1 MDIHE
6 YQAKEILA
14 SFGVTIPRGGIVYSP
29 ETAENKAR
37 EIGGSKWV
45 VKAQI
50 HSGARGKAGG
60 VIVCNSPLEVAQATD
75 KLLGKKL
82 VTNQTGPQ
90 GKIVNRIYI
99 EEATDIEKELYL
111 GLVFDRSS
119 ESIMIVASTEGGMSV
134 EEIAKEKPD
143 SIIRSKI
150 EVAVGI
156 QDFQARELA
165 FGLGIEPELVRRVSE
180 TIIGCAKAFS
190 ELDATMVEVN
200 PLVISKQKQILALD
214 CKMSFDNNA
223 MFRRD
228 KVSELRDKTQED
240 EKEVYASDRGL
251 NYVSLDGNIGNII
264 NGAGLAMASMDM
276 IKLAGG
282 EPANFLDVGGGA
294 TPEKIVKAFRLITM
308 DKKVKV
314 ILVNIFAGINRCD
327 WVAEGIVTWLWGG
340 YSVDNPT
347 LTRFFTLHYLIPFLI
362 LGLVVL
368 HIWALHIPGNNNP
381 VGIDIK
387 KPSKDTVPFHP
398 YIVIKDGFAL
408 LMFMIVF
415 AFFVF
420 YTPNIL
426 GHADNYIEANP
437 LVTPAHIVPEW
448 YLLPFYA
455 ILRSVPDKL
464 LGVIAM
470 LSAILI
476 LAALPW
482 LDTSKIRSAVFR
494 PLYKQ
499 FYWILVADVL
509 ILGYVGAMPAEGLY
523 LLIARIATAYYFLHF
538 LVVLPILGFKERT
551 TPVPLSITEPIL
563 GGSPNLATVKKK
575 DNLKDQ

>member
-6 YQAKEILA
+6 YQAKEILS

-29 ETAENKAR
+29 ENAENKAR
-37 EIGGSKWV
+37 EIGGSRWV

-60 VIVCNSPLEVAQATD
+60 IIVCNSPLEVAQATD

-82 VTNQTGPQ
+82 VTNQTGPE

-119 ESIMIVASTEGGMSV
+119 ESIMVVASTEGGMSV
-134 EEIAKEKPD
+134 EEIAKEKPET
-143 SIIRSKI
+143 IIRSKI

-156 QDFQARELA
+156 QSFQARELA
-165 FGLGIEPELVRRVSE
+165 FGLGIDSDLIARASD

-223 MFRRD
+223 MFRRN
-228 KVSELRDKTQED
+228 KVSELRDKSQED

-251 NYVSLDGNIGNII
+251 NYVSLEGNIGNII

-327 WVAEGIVTWLWGG
+327 WVAEGIVQALEKIEVKVPLVIRLAGTNVEKG
-340 YSVDNPT
+340 NK
-347 LTRFFTLHYLIPFLI
+347 I
-362 LGLVVL
+362 LK
-368 HIWALHIPGNNNP
+368 
-381 VGIDIK
+381 D
-387 KPSKDTVPFHP
+387 SK
-398 YIVIKDGFAL
+398 I
-408 LMFMIVF
+408 
-415 AFFVF
+415 
-420 YTPNIL
+420 
-426 GHADNYIEANP
+426 NYIEASTLEEAANKA
-437 LVTPAHIVPEW
+437 V
-448 YLLPFYA
+448 
-455 ILRSVPDKL
+455 
-464 LGVIAM
+464 
-470 LSAILI
+470 SAL
-476 LAALPW
+476 
-482 LDTSKIRSAVFR
+482 
-494 PLYKQ
+494 
-499 FYWILVADVL
+499 
-509 ILGYVGAMPAEGLY
+509 
-523 LLIARIATAYYFLHF
+523 
-538 LVVLPILGFKERT
+538 
-551 TPVPLSITEPIL
+551 
-563 GGSPNLATVKKK
+563 
-575 DNLKDQ
+575 

>member
-6 YQAKEILA
+6 YQAKEILS

-29 ETAENKAR
+29 ENAENKAR

-60 VIVCNSPLEVAQATD
+60 IIVCDSPLEVAQATD

-82 VTNQTGPQ
+82 VTNQTGPE

-119 ESIMIVASTEGGMSV
+119 ESIMVVASTEGGMSV
-134 EEIAKEKPD
+134 EEIAKEKPET
-143 SIIRSKI
+143 IIRSKI

-156 QDFQARELA
+156 QSFQARELA
-165 FGLGIEPELVRRVSE
+165 FGLGIDPELIARASD

-223 MFRRD
+223 MFRRN
-228 KVSELRDKTQED
+228 KVSELRDKSQED

-327 WVAEGIVTWLWGG
+327 WVAEGIVQALEKIEVKVPLVIRLAGTNVEKG
-340 YSVDNPT
+340 NK
-347 LTRFFTLHYLIPFLI
+347 I
-362 LGLVVL
+362 L
-368 HIWALHIPGNNNP
+368 
-381 VGIDIK
+381 
-387 KPSKDTVPFHP
+387 KDS
-398 YIVIKDGFAL
+398 
-408 LMFMIVF
+408 
-415 AFFVF
+415 
-420 YTPNIL
+420 NI
-426 GHADNYIEANP
+426 NYIQAGTLEEAANKA
-437 LVTPAHIVPEW
+437 V
-448 YLLPFYA
+448 
-455 ILRSVPDKL
+455 
-464 LGVIAM
+464 
-470 LSAILI
+470 
-476 LAALPW
+476 AAL
-482 LDTSKIRSAVFR
+482 K
-494 PLYKQ
+494 
-499 FYWILVADVL
+499 
-509 ILGYVGAMPAEGLY
+509 
-523 LLIARIATAYYFLHF
+523 
-538 LVVLPILGFKERT
+538 
-551 TPVPLSITEPIL
+551 
-563 GGSPNLATVKKK
+563 
-575 DNLKDQ
+575 

>member
-6 YQAKEILA
+6 YQAKEILS

-29 ETAENKAR
+29 ENAENKAR

-60 VIVCNSPLEVAQATD
+60 IIVCNSPLEVAQATD

-82 VTNQTGPQ
+82 VTNQTGPE

-119 ESIMIVASTEGGMSV
+119 ESIMVVASTEGGMSV
-134 EEIAKEKPD
+134 EEIAKEKPET
-143 SIIRSKI
+143 IIRSKI

-156 QDFQARELA
+156 QNFQARELA
-165 FGLGIEPELVRRVSE
+165 FGLGIDPELIARASD

-223 MFRRD
+223 MFRRN
-228 KVSELRDKTQED
+228 KVSELRDKSQED

-327 WVAEGIVTWLWGG
+327 WVAEGIVQALEKIEVKVPLVIRLAGTNVEKG
-340 YSVDNPT
+340 NK
-347 LTRFFTLHYLIPFLI
+347 I
-362 LGLVVL
+362 L
-368 HIWALHIPGNNNP
+368 
-381 VGIDIK
+381 
-387 KPSKDTVPFHP
+387 KDS
-398 YIVIKDGFAL
+398 
-408 LMFMIVF
+408 
-415 AFFVF
+415 
-420 YTPNIL
+420 NI
-426 GHADNYIEANP
+426 NYIEASTLEEAANKA
-437 LVTPAHIVPEW
+437 V
-448 YLLPFYA
+448 
-455 ILRSVPDKL
+455 
-464 LGVIAM
+464 
-470 LSAILI
+470 
-476 LAALPW
+476 AAL
-482 LDTSKIRSAVFR
+482 K
-494 PLYKQ
+494 
-499 FYWILVADVL
+499 
-509 ILGYVGAMPAEGLY
+509 
-523 LLIARIATAYYFLHF
+523 
-538 LVVLPILGFKERT
+538 
-551 TPVPLSITEPIL
+551 
-563 GGSPNLATVKKK
+563 
-575 DNLKDQ
+575 

>member
-6 YQAKEILA
+6 YQAKEILS

-29 ETAENKAR
+29 ENAENKAR
-37 EIGGSKWV
+37 EIGGSRWV

-60 VIVCNSPLEVAQATD
+60 IIVCNSPLEVAQATD

-82 VTNQTGPQ
+82 VTNQTGPE

-119 ESIMIVASTEGGMSV
+119 ESIMVVASTEGGMSV
-134 EEIAKEKPD
+134 EEIAKEKPET
-143 SIIRSKI
+143 IIRSKI

-156 QDFQARELA
+156 QSFQARELA
-165 FGLGIEPELVRRVSE
+165 FGLGIDPDLIARASD

-223 MFRRD
+223 MFRRN
-228 KVSELRDKTQED
+228 KVSELRDKSQED

-251 NYVSLDGNIGNII
+251 NYVSLEGNIGNII

-327 WVAEGIVTWLWGG
+327 WVAEGIVQALEKIEVKVPLVIRLAGTNFEKG
-340 YSVDNPT
+340 NK
-347 LTRFFTLHYLIPFLI
+347 I
-362 LGLVVL
+362 LK
-368 HIWALHIPGNNNP
+368 
-381 VGIDIK
+381 D
-387 KPSKDTVPFHP
+387 SK
-398 YIVIKDGFAL
+398 I
-408 LMFMIVF
+408 
-415 AFFVF
+415 
-420 YTPNIL
+420 
-426 GHADNYIEANP
+426 NYIEASTLEEAANKA
-437 LVTPAHIVPEW
+437 V
-448 YLLPFYA
+448 
-455 ILRSVPDKL
+455 
-464 LGVIAM
+464 
-470 LSAILI
+470 
-476 LAALPW
+476 AAL
-482 LDTSKIRSAVFR
+482 
-494 PLYKQ
+494 
-499 FYWILVADVL
+499 
-509 ILGYVGAMPAEGLY
+509 
-523 LLIARIATAYYFLHF
+523 
-538 LVVLPILGFKERT
+538 
-551 TPVPLSITEPIL
+551 
-563 GGSPNLATVKKK
+563 
-575 DNLKDQ
+575 

>member
-6 YQAKEILA
+6 YQAKEILS

-29 ETAENKAR
+29 ENAENKAR

-60 VIVCNSPLEVAQATD
+60 IIVCDSPLEVAQATD

-82 VTNQTGPQ
+82 VTNQTGPE

-119 ESIMIVASTEGGMSV
+119 ESIMVVASTEGGMSV
-134 EEIAKEKPD
+134 EEIAKEKPET
-143 SIIRSKI
+143 IIRSKI

-156 QDFQARELA
+156 QSFQARELA
-165 FGLGIEPELVRRVSE
+165 FGLGIDSELIARASD

-223 MFRRD
+223 MFRRN
-228 KVSELRDKTQED
+228 KVSELRDKSQED

-327 WVAEGIVTWLWGG
+327 WVAEGIVQALEKIEVKVPLVIRLAGTNVEKG
-340 YSVDNPT
+340 NK
-347 LTRFFTLHYLIPFLI
+347 I
-362 LGLVVL
+362 L
-368 HIWALHIPGNNNP
+368 
-381 VGIDIK
+381 
-387 KPSKDTVPFHP
+387 KDS
-398 YIVIKDGFAL
+398 
-408 LMFMIVF
+408 
-415 AFFVF
+415 
-420 YTPNIL
+420 NIS
-426 GHADNYIEANP
+426 YIEASTLEEAANKA
-437 LVTPAHIVPEW
+437 V
-448 YLLPFYA
+448 
-455 ILRSVPDKL
+455 
-464 LGVIAM
+464 
-470 LSAILI
+470 
-476 LAALPW
+476 AAL
-482 LDTSKIRSAVFR
+482 K
-494 PLYKQ
+494 
-499 FYWILVADVL
+499 
-509 ILGYVGAMPAEGLY
+509 
-523 LLIARIATAYYFLHF
+523 
-538 LVVLPILGFKERT
+538 
-551 TPVPLSITEPIL
+551 
-563 GGSPNLATVKKK
+563 
-575 DNLKDQ
+575 

>member
-6 YQAKEILA
+6 YQAKEILS

-29 ETAENKAR
+29 ENAENKAR

-60 VIVCNSPLEVAQATD
+60 IIVCNSPLEVAQATD

-82 VTNQTGPQ
+82 VTNQTGPE

-119 ESIMIVASTEGGMSV
+119 ESIMVVASTEGGMSV
-134 EEIAKEKPD
+134 EEIAKEKPET
-143 SIIRSKI
+143 IIRSKI

-156 QDFQARELA
+156 QNFQARELA
-165 FGLGIEPELVRRVSE
+165 FGLGIDPELIARASD

-223 MFRRD
+223 MFRRN

-251 NYVSLDGNIGNII
+251 NYVSLEGNIGNII

-327 WVAEGIVTWLWGG
+327 WVAEGIVQALDKVEVKVPLVIRLAGTNVEKG
-340 YSVDNPT
+340 NK
-347 LTRFFTLHYLIPFLI
+347 I
-362 LGLVVL
+362 LK
-368 HIWALHIPGNNNP
+368 
-381 VGIDIK
+381 D
-387 KPSKDTVPFHP
+387 SK
-398 YIVIKDGFAL
+398 I
-408 LMFMIVF
+408 
-415 AFFVF
+415 
-420 YTPNIL
+420 
-426 GHADNYIEANP
+426 NYIEANT
-437 LVTPAHIVPEW
+437 LEEAANKAV
-448 YLLPFYA
+448 
-455 ILRSVPDKL
+455 
-464 LGVIAM
+464 
-470 LSAILI
+470 
-476 LAALPW
+476 AAL
-482 LDTSKIRSAVFR
+482 K
-494 PLYKQ
+494 
-499 FYWILVADVL
+499 
-509 ILGYVGAMPAEGLY
+509 
-523 LLIARIATAYYFLHF
+523 
-538 LVVLPILGFKERT
+538 
-551 TPVPLSITEPIL
+551 
-563 GGSPNLATVKKK
+563 
-575 DNLKDQ
+575 